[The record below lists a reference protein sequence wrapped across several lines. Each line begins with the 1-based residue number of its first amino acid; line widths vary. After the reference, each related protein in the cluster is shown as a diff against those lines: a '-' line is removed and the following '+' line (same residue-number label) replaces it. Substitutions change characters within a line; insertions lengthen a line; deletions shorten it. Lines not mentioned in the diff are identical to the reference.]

1 MFIVFVK
8 VYEIF
13 INFASIKIIP
23 WDETTKS
30 MLSFFKTFFL
40 LLKKAFISWNK
51 NDPFPKG
58 ATIAYYTL
66 FSLPSLLII
75 VMTVA
80 SSFFEREAVQGRITD
95 QISDFIGGDSA
106 RAIENMIVNVS
117 ASDGSTLAII
127 FSVGMV
133 IFAAT
138 GVFFQL
144 KKTMNN
150 IWSVAAKKSNF
161 VRMLFDRLISFGM
174 VLVIGFLLLIS
185 LLISALL
192 RILKEH
198 IETISE
204 SLTAVFVDV
213 MNFSL
218 SFVILTILFA
228 ALFKLLPD
236 IKIRWRVTFLGA
248 ALTTVLFLIGEFL
261 ISFYFGKSEPA
272 SVYGAAASVVIIL
285 LWVNYI
291 CLILFF
297 GAEFTVQYALHK
309 NENVTPN
316 RFSEPAI
323 YQEIEKLS
331 SQQLNPE
338 EEKRILE
345 KLQSNLKNTED

>member
-1 MFIVFVK
+1 MIH
-8 VYEIF
+8 
-13 INFASIKIIP
+13 
-23 WDETTKS
+23 
-30 MLSFFKTFFL
+30 FFKTFFT
-40 LLKKAFISWNK
+40 LLKKAFVSWNK

-75 VMTVA
+75 VMTIA
-80 SSFFEREAVQGRITD
+80 SSFFERDAVQGRITA

-106 RAIENMIVNVS
+106 KAIENMIINVS
-117 ASDGSTLAII
+117 ASEDSTLAII
-127 FSVGMV
+127 FSIGMV

-150 IWSVAAKKSNF
+150 IWGVAAKKANF
-161 VRMLFDRLISFGM
+161 VRMLLDRLISFGM

-185 LLISALL
+185 LMISALL
-192 RILKEH
+192 SILKEH

-204 SLTAVFVDV
+204 TLTTVFVEV

-218 SFVILTILFA
+218 SFVILTVLFA

-236 IKIRWRVTFLGA
+236 IKIRWRITFLGA
-248 ALTTVLFLIGEFL
+248 AMTTTLFLIGEFL
-261 ISFYFGKSEPA
+261 IGYYFGQSEPA

-297 GAEFTVQYALHK
+297 GAEFTVQYAEYK
-309 NENVTPN
+309 NEKVMPN
-316 RFSEPAI
+316 RFAEPAI
-323 YQEIEKLS
+323 HQEIDKLNS
-331 SQQLNPE
+331 RHIIPE
-338 EEKRILE
+338 EEKRILD
-345 KLQSNLKNTED
+345 KLRSNLEITDDRNKS

>member
-1 MFIVFVK
+1 M
-8 VYEIF
+8 
-13 INFASIKIIP
+13 IK
-23 WDETTKS
+23 
-30 MLSFFKTFFL
+30 FFKTFFI
-40 LLKKAFISWNK
+40 LLKKAFVSWNK

-75 VMTVA
+75 VMTIA
-80 SSFFEREAVQGRITD
+80 SSFFERDAVQGRITA

-106 RAIENMIVNVS
+106 KAIENMIINVS
-117 ASDGSTLAII
+117 ASEDSTLAII

-133 IFAAT
+133 LFAAT

-150 IWSVAAKKSNF
+150 IWGVAAKKANF
-161 VRMLFDRLISFGM
+161 VRMLLDRLISFGM

-185 LLISALL
+185 LMISAVL

-213 MNFSL
+213 MNFGL

-236 IKIRWRVTFLGA
+236 IKIRWRITFLGA
-248 ALTTVLFLIGEFL
+248 ALTTALFLIGEFL
-261 ISFYFGKSEPA
+261 IGYYFGQSEPA

-297 GAEFTVQYALHK
+297 GAEFTVQYAEHK
-309 NENVTPN
+309 NEKVIPN
-316 RFSEPAI
+316 RFAEPAI
-323 YQEIEKLS
+323 HQEIDKLS
-331 SQQLNPE
+331 SRYINPK

-345 KLQSNLKNTED
+345 KLQSNLEYKDDKNPNK